1 MAQRDLQPSLFDGL
15 AEVDPQQLW
24 GEFARRP
31 SSKTAS
37 SKAKGSSQ
45 KKAKSADTKAQKSKE
60 QGVQKKSAAAES
72 SGQKTP
78 GQRAPKSSSSSRSVK
93 TTAPVTLTADQLATH
108 PLLTVRDLAH
118 YAHGAAS
125 LEELSARVA
134 HRSSAE
140 FAQVSARLR
149 DSLGS
154 HARTMA
160 PEDFYELVDA
170 ALAAVPAETAPTH
183 TAPVESEPTGTGS
196 SEVKPVEEPTP
207 QKAPRKKVAQK
218 SESRTAEPSK
228 RESTKASQKKT
239 AQKPASEKKLS
250 EPKARSSVTKEP
262 STPKKSA
269 APKEPQPSRT
279 PKELSPAKAA
289 QQAQRE
295 AKAQAVQRY
304 NAEERLENEPLKTYL
319 PAPTAQAIKTHL
331 KLERVGELLDY
342 YPRKYLPRGELTS
355 FSSLEED
362 QEVTLL
368 ARVVSVTTRQMASRR
383 GRITEVIISD
393 SLQDDYGH
401 AETGSNLTRVQPN
414 NPRISGLATA
424 SLSGYSDRFGQ
435 DTTDFYAPAQAGLFG
450 VPVHTVGSRMKLSFF
465 NAWTAARDLHAGESA
480 MFSGKVGTYRGELTL
495 TNPHYAVIAPD
506 ASAEDLEKAKSR
518 ANAPIPVYKATE
530 KFTTDRIA
538 AAIATLI
545 DRAPLAQLEDALP
558 YTLRRLRKV
567 PSLEWTVRA
576 LHTPDSED
584 TWRAAQT
591 QMRYREAFI
600 LQAAL
605 ARLQALRAAQAT
617 VARPAIIGGFADAL
631 LAALPYE
638 LTEGQQKVG
647 AEIAEDLASDSPM
660 NRLLQGDVGSGK
672 TVVALRAMLQVVD
685 NRAQAALL
693 APTEVLAE
701 QHFRSM
707 AELLDGW
714 VDTGEESATEPG
726 VNESTQPAVRL
737 RLLTASMPA
746 RVKKR
751 VIAELAAGEVDI
763 IIGTHAL
770 LSDGIRFHDL
780 GMVVVDEQHRFGVEQ
795 RDGLRGPKGELPHRL
810 VMTATPIP
818 RTVAMTVFGDLDVSV
833 LDQLPAGRQK
843 ITTHVVPLAEKPAW
857 ASRLWQRAREEIDAG
872 HQVYV
877 VVPKIGD
884 DEDSWEEGSQL
895 FGSAG
900 TALDSAGRS
909 GTTASD
915 GRTQLTSVAGMYR
928 YVQQQP
934 ALAGC
939 RIAYLHGRMDPDEKS
954 RVMTDFAAGS
964 IDLLVCTTVIE
975 VGVNVPNA
983 TLMMIMD
990 ADRFGISG
998 LHQLRGRV
1006 GRGQHAGTC
1015 LLITR
1020 QGAEGASRERLEAVA
1035 STTDG
1040 FELSRIDLEQRRE
1053 GDILGAAQSG
1063 TKSNLRFL
1071 RALADATIIERARED
1086 ARSVVASDPTLAKHP
1101 NLARTIDRA
1110 LDADREAFLGRG

>member
-31 SSKTAS
+31 SSKPAS
-37 SKAKGSSQ
+37 SKAKSTAQKTQKNAGS
-45 KKAKSADTKAQKSKE
+45 KAQKE
-60 QGVQKKSAAAES
+60 RAADES
-72 SGQKTP
+72 SKKNLR
-78 GQRAPKSSSSSRSVK
+78 QRASVRSAQPS
-93 TTAPVTLTADQLATH
+93 TPVALAADQLASH

-118 YAHGAAS
+118 YAQGAAS

-134 HRSSAE
+134 HRSSE
-140 FAQVSARLR
+140 GFARVSARLR

-160 PEDFYELVDA
+160 PEDFYDLVDA
-170 ALAAVPAETAPTH
+170 ALAAVPGESSQAEPIQPKRTQRKTAP
-183 TAPVESEPTGTGS
+183 
-196 SEVKPVEEPTP
+196 K
-207 QKAPRKKVAQK
+207 KA
-218 SESRTAEPSK
+218 
-228 RESTKASQKKT
+228 
-239 AQKPASEKKLS
+239 
-250 EPKARSSVTKEP
+250 EPKAMESKKAVPQAEDGIEPKQQKTARKKPAPQKPTSQKDSQKESIERKTRAT
-262 STPKKSA
+262 STKKSTGSQA
-269 APKEPQPSRT
+269 SKPAQ
-279 PKELSPAKAA
+279 ELSPAKAA

-295 AKAQAVQRY
+295 AKAQAVERY

-319 PAPTAQAIKTHL
+319 PAPAAKAIKTHL
-331 KLERVGELLDY
+331 KIESVGELLDY

-355 FSSLEED
+355 FSSLEEG

-393 SLQDDYGH
+393 SLQDDSVQDD
-401 AETGSNLTRVQPN
+401 AGSGLNLTRVQPN
-414 NPRISGLATA
+414 NLRISGLAVP
-424 SLSGYSDRFGQ
+424 SLSGYSDSFGQ
-435 DTTDFYAPAQAGLFG
+435 DTTGFYAPAQAGLFG

-480 MFSGKVGTYRGELTL
+480 MFSGKVGIYRGELTL

-506 ASAEDLEKAKSR
+506 ASAEDLEKAKNR

-584 TWRAAQT
+584 TWRAAQA

-617 VARPAIIGGFADAL
+617 VARPIVSDGFADAL

-707 AELLDGW
+707 AELLAGW
-714 VDTGEESATEPG
+714 VDTGEESAPEAETQ
-726 VNESTQPAVRL
+726 ESEQPRVRL
-737 RLLTASMPA
+737 RLLTASMPT

-751 VIAELAAGEVDI
+751 VIAELAAGDVDI

-795 RDGLRGPKGELPHRL
+795 RDGLRGPNGELPHRL

-884 DEDSWEEGSQL
+884 DEDSWEEGAQL
-895 FGSAG
+895 FGAAG

-909 GTTASD
+909 GAGASD
-915 GRTQLTSVAGMYR
+915 GRVQLTSVAGMTH
-928 YVQQQP
+928 YVKQQP

-939 RIAYLHGRMDPDEKS
+939 RIASLHGRMDPEEKS
-954 RVMTDFAAGS
+954 RVMAEFAAGE

-1020 QGAEGASRERLEAVA
+1020 QGAEGASRERLDAVA

-1063 TKSNLRFL
+1063 TKSTLRFL